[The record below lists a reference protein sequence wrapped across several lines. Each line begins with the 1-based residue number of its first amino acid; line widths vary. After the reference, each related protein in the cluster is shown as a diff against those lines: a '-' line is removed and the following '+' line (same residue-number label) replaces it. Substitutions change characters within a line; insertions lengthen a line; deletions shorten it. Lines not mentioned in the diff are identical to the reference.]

1 MQSLK
6 YKLICLPF
14 RTCPNIHSIPGDV
27 ENLYKKSATEE
38 TQRQLSTTKVNMERI
53 KKVKENQVEE
63 LKQSLRKA
71 TDSIKDTTNEME
83 ALLEKLAKQSIKA
96 VEKVYGIIEADLQQA
111 VVDAEN
117 YIDDLEQF
125 ADILKKS
132 KGNKTQEFVCVK
144 TAEKHIAKAKGAGKL
159 LEKSTYVGIEFVTDS
174 NIKTFLHQQKTLGK
188 VSAETNKHCKLKT
201 TPYKVKQEKEIDVKL
216 GYDAFPCNIFG
227 SCLTEDG
234 SLLLAD
240 FNNNKLKRV
249 NLSTETVRDYLN
261 MPGSPIAIC
270 QTSNNEAAVSLDNST
285 IQFVSIGEKM
295 TCTRQLKLGH
305 YCYGLA
311 YKDEKIVVT
320 EKSHAI
326 YIHSM
331 TGVVLHKTTADKSG
345 KVICKNN
352 RHISLGTNRDKVYV
366 ADQKSG
372 LVTLDGEGNQLL
384 TFTDLDLVKSQGVCT
399 DGRGNIFACGFGSP
413 SIVQISEDSQR
424 KLGTFGTLTNPF
436 SLCFD
441 APHNRLVVTQFEKNS
456 IKIYQLE

>member
-1 MQSLK
+1 MN
-6 YKLICLPF
+6 KLICLTF
-14 RTCPNIHSIPGDV
+14 RTCRNIHSIPGDV
-27 ENLYKKSATEE
+27 DNLYNKLATEE
-38 TQRQLSTTKVNMERI
+38 TQRQLSTTKVSMERL
-53 KKVKENQVEE
+53 KKVKENQAEE

-71 TDSIKDTTNEME
+71 TDSINNITKEIE
-83 ALLEKLAKQSIKA
+83 AQLEKLAKQSIKA
-96 VEKVYGIIEADLQQA
+96 VEKVYGIIEGDLQQA
-111 VVDAEN
+111 VTDTEN
-117 YIDDLEQF
+117 YIDDLEQI

-132 KGNKTQEFVCVK
+132 DGNKTQEFVCVK
-144 TAEKHIAKAKGAGKL
+144 TAEKYIAKAKRAGNL
-159 LEKSTYVGIEFVTDS
+159 LEKSTYVGIEFVEDS
-174 NIKTFLHQQKTLGK
+174 NIKTFLQQKTLGK
-188 VSAETNKHCKLKT
+188 VSAETNKQCKLRS
-201 TPYKVKQEKEIDVKL
+201 TPYKVRQVKEIDVKL
-216 GYDAFPCNIFG
+216 RYDAFPCNIFG

-234 SLLLAD
+234 FLMLAD

-261 MPGSPIAIC
+261 MPGGPIAIC
-270 QTSNNEAAVSLDNST
+270 QTSNNEVAVSLDYDKST
-285 IQFVSIGEKM
+285 IQFVSLGEKM

-345 KVICKNN
+345 NVICMNN
-352 RHISLGTNRDKVYV
+352 RHISLGTNSDTVYV

-372 LVTLDGEGNQLL
+372 LVTLDSEGNQLL
-384 TFTDLDLVKSQGVCT
+384 AFTDLDLVSPQGVCT

-413 SIVQISEDSQR
+413 CILQISEESHR
-424 KLGTFGTLTNPF
+424 KLGMFGTVINPF

-441 APHNRLVVTQFEKNS
+441 ARQNRLVVTQFEKNS
-456 IKIYQLE
+456 IKIFQLE